1 MIEPITNIESLCDKA
16 SDPKHGCAQITIDF
30 FEKLE
35 EQFSLRKLRVVRLFS
50 ERDLKE
56 NPIERDEVLAV
67 AYLVGN
73 ILEVIDRGRFPK
85 DVMLFQQV
93 YVELH
98 KWGTIIEQRNTILGI
113 PKHKG

>member
-16 SDPKHGCAQITIDF
+16 STPSYGCAQITIDF
-30 FEKLE
+30 FDKLE
-35 EQFSLRKLRVVRLFS
+35 EQFFS

>member
-16 SDPKHGCAQITIDF
+16 SDSKHGCAQITIDF
-30 FEKLE
+30 FDKLE
-35 EQFSLRKLRVVRLFS
+35 EQFFS

>member
-35 EQFSLRKLRVVRLFS
+35 EQFFS

>member
-1 MIEPITNIESLCDKA
+1 
-16 SDPKHGCAQITIDF
+16 
-30 FEKLE
+30 
-35 EQFSLRKLRVVRLFS
+35 
-50 ERDLKE
+50 
-56 NPIERDEVLAV
+56 
-67 AYLVGN
+67 VGN

>member
-30 FEKLE
+30 FDKLE
-35 EQFSLRKLRVVRLFS
+35 EQFFS

>member
-16 SDPKHGCAQITIDF
+16 SDSKHGCAQITIDF
-30 FEKLE
+30 FDKLE
-35 EQFSLRKLRVVRLFS
+35 EQFFF